1 MLIDYLDNEQ
11 NTPNTTKHVVSIIQ
25 GNDSDTIA
33 LNDGDVLDVLPLR
46 NRVLFPGV
54 MMPVAVGRPKSLKL
68 VTNAYNK
75 EQLVAVCCQKEKDTQ
90 EPKESDLYT
99 LGTAAR
105 VMQII
110 EI

>member
-1 MLIDYLDNEQ
+1 MLIDYLENEQ
-11 NTPNTTKHVVSIIQ
+11 TTLNTKRVVSIIQ
-25 GNDSDTIA
+25 GNDSDTVT
-33 LNDGDVLDVLPLR
+33 LNDGDILDVLPLR

-90 EPKESDLYT
+90 EPKANDLY
-99 LGTAAR
+99 
-105 VMQII
+105 
-110 EI
+110 